1 METLEYLDPDG
12 TVKFTYV
19 PWRVLNDW
27 MSELNGSP
35 HVVGSLREGVNRG
48 KVIAELEA
56 RRNKTD
62 NVIEHT
68 LKAFGRD
75 RGYGEDWRE
84 HENDQ
89 GYTHF
94 EELLM
99 YQPLDWRKQARE
111 YIYRLEWDISRNS
124 PNEERTITKSIA
136 LANGPDVV
144 VPIVLASP
152 VLVVLF
158 HPEMART
165 SRYEPL
171 NLLLAYGV
179 EDPLPDLLRGL
190 NLEGATE
197 ESMLKEL
204 SPLDYFFEFQKN
216 CQTYKFD
223 MLRDIGKSSSFPRL
237 CLLKELDFSDIIGQ
251 RLAKQMVRE
260 EIVRHIWSRSI
271 KEEMCSKRQ
280 PLSMIFAG
288 PSGNGKVRLDTV
300 YRIASSLDLI
310 SPPIFLNDIFFS
322 KFSRL
327 N

>member
-1 METLEYLDPDG
+1 MDTLEYLDPDG

-27 MSELNGSP
+27 LSELNGDP
-35 HVVGSLREGVNRG
+35 HVAGCLREGVNRG

-56 RRNKTD
+56 RRNKTE
-62 NVIEHT
+62 NVLVDHT

-75 RGYGEDWRE
+75 RGYGQDWRE
-84 HENDQ
+84 HENVQ

-99 YQPLDWRKQARE
+99 FQPLDWRKQARE
-111 YIYRLEWDISRNS
+111 YIYRFEWDIARNS
-124 PNEERTITKSIA
+124 SNEEKRKITKSIA
-136 LANGPDVV
+136 LATGPDVV
-144 VPIVLASP
+144 VPIVLA
-152 VLVVLF
+152 VLF

-179 EDPLPDLLRGL
+179 QDPLPDLFLGL
-190 NLEGATE
+190 NLEETAE

-204 SPLDYFFEFQKN
+204 SPLDYFFEFEKN
-216 CQTYKFD
+216 CQTYRFD

-260 EIVRHIWSRSI
+260 EIVRHIWSRSN
-271 KEEMCSKRQ
+271 KEEMCSKQQ

-288 PSGNGKVRLDTV
+288 PSGNGKVRHHK
-300 YRIASSLDLI
+300 SSCI
-310 SPPIFLNDIFFS
+310 IFGYLFAFDFAHRRFFP